1 MYFDTKQ
8 LLKLVL
14 LANMI
19 AHGASEP
26 CLTAW
31 AQAQDLKQ
39 KSDLSAASPGKISPE
54 DGCQKLFQK
63 YVLPLQEL
71 WKKRAVEIKPEN
83 TDGYSMIE
91 DLTLEHCRDSETRSD
106 LIALLSR
113 ILNSHSGKIA
123 IILPLSKYPYLRTI
137 TSAFESHAIALGK
150 DPKKIFIVHDTQ
162 EKNDRLERAIA
173 SAVFEHKVTAIIG
186 GSEPQEADMIAG
198 WAGKLM
204 LPAFVLSE
212 PRPSATNPFV
222 FFAYPTQKSLARAAV
237 DANIRFGHKK
247 ISILSPSDQHSSKF
261 IAAYN
266 DAAKAAGI
274 SVIHQVSYDSKRF
287 ETMEAAAKKIFR
299 LDGADRRDELKKL
312 YETAKQHAKDTGTK
326 FNPKMIAL
334 QPDIQ
339 QDAVLI
345 PDSFRLVRHF
355 AKIFVFLGVRK
366 IPMFGHFEWRSNG
379 LVNPWD
385 SFLNSSY
392 FVDFQGLYSEMPES
406 IRIQGPD
413 YPFFAS
419 NDKIEHADFSMLGWR
434 AISAPL
440 MLAQNRNE
448 PRRKLDK
455 LVPRKSSV
463 SQENV
468 FDQENTL
475 VWNGYLF
482 RLSGNGRLGAISLVP
497 P

>member
-1 MYFDTKQ
+1 MYLDTNR
-8 LLKLVL
+8 LLKLMML
-14 LANMI
+14 FGI
-19 AHGASEP
+19 AVREACGPQTS
-26 CLTAW
+26 AW
-31 AQAQDLKQ
+31 AQVQDAKQ
-39 KSDLSAASPGKISPE
+39 KSEAPPSSPGKLSPE
-54 DGCQKLFQK
+54 DGCQKLYQK

-71 WKKRAVEIKPEN
+71 WKKRAGEIKPEN

-91 DLTLEHCRDSETRSD
+91 DLTPEHCRDAETRTD

-113 ILNSHSGKIA
+113 ILNQHSGKIA
-123 IILPLSKYPYLRTI
+123 IILPLSKYSYLRTV
-137 TSAFESHAIALGK
+137 TAAFEAHALALGK
-150 DPKKIFIVHDTQ
+150 DPKKIFIVYDTQ
-162 EKNDRLERAIA
+162 EKSEKLQKALT
-173 SAVFEHKVTAIIG
+173 SAVFEHKVSAIIG
-186 GSEPQEADMIAG
+186 GSEPGEADVIAG

-204 LPAFVLSE
+204 LPTFILSE
-212 PRPSATNPFV
+212 PRPSAANSFV
-222 FFAYPTQKSLARAAV
+222 FFAHPTQKSLAKAAV

-247 ISILSPSDQHSSKF
+247 ISILSPSDQHSAKF
-261 IAAYN
+261 ITAYTE
-266 DAAKAAGI
+266 AAKSAGI

-299 LDGADRRDELKKL
+299 LDGSDRQDELKKL
-312 YETAKQHAKDTGTK
+312 YETAKQHAKETGTK

-366 IPMFGHFEWRSNG
+366 IPMFGHFEWRSIG

-385 SFLNSSY
+385 SFLNAAY
-392 FVDFQGLYSEMPES
+392 FVDFQSLYSDMPES
-406 IRIQGPD
+406 IRIHGPD

-419 NDKIEHADFSMLGWR
+419 NDKIEIADFSMLGWR
-434 AISAPL
+434 AISVPL

-455 LVPRKSSV
+455 LVPRKSSA
-463 SQENV
+463 SQEDV

-482 RLSGNGRLGAISLVP
+482 RLSGNGRQGAISLVP
-497 P
+497 L